1 MRQVR
6 APVGARGIAQATET
20 GGSLYG
26 CCIRAIAKR
35 HRRGDTG
42 AEGWT
47 GACNRRRGLMT
58 VSSIA
63 GQDIT
68 RNMAVPD
75 TAEPQAV
82 FRDDSGTLAVALAG
96 SWSADRAPR
105 VESLAAEIGERV
117 AKANRARLDLSSV
130 ERLDTLGA
138 YVLNRVKHERESGG
152 ASVEIV
158 SRRPEHG
165 VLLSEVTVHDRKAD
179 HAGPPFRVV
188 DVLVRIGAAVIR
200 FGRDMV
206 AGSMFL
212 GEVVVGSASVVVGPR
227 KFRGPSMVNQI
238 ELIAFNGAPI
248 IMLISFLVG
257 CIVAQQGIFQL
268 QQFGATAFV
277 VNLTGILILRE
288 LAVLLTSIMIAGR
301 SGSAIT
307 AEIGSMKMREEIDA
321 LRVMGLDPI
330 EVLVVPRILA
340 LIVSLPIL
348 TFISA
353 MSGLTGAALVSWL
366 YGGIGIDTFLAR
378 LQSVITWK
386 HFAVGL
392 VKAPFMAFVIG
403 LIASMEGLAVK
414 GSAESLGRQVTAS
427 VVKAIFMVIVVD
439 ALFAMF
445 FSSIAF

>member
-1 MRQVR
+1 M
-6 APVGARGIAQATET
+6 A
-20 GGSLYG
+20 SL
-26 CCIRAIAKR
+26 
-35 HRRGDTG
+35 
-42 AEGWT
+42 
-47 GACNRRRGLMT
+47 
-58 VSSIA
+58 
-63 GQDIT
+63 
-68 RNMAVPD
+68 D

-82 FRDDSGTLAVALAG
+82 FRDDAGTLAVALAG
-96 SWSADRAPR
+96 SWSADKAPR
-105 VESLAAEIGERV
+105 IEKLVEEIDQRI
-117 AKANRARLDLSSV
+117 AKDGTGARLDLSAV
-130 ERLDTLGA
+130 DRLDTLGA
-138 YVLNRVKHERESGG
+138 YVLNRLKARREAANSK
-152 ASVEIV
+152 VEIF
-158 SRRPEHG
+158 SQRPEHAI
-165 VLLSEVTVHDRKAD
+165 LLAEVTLHDHDVPR
-179 HAGPPFRVV
+179 PPEHFSVV
-188 DVLVRIGAAVIR
+188 SVLVNIGAAVVR

-206 AGSMFL
+206 GGAMFL
-212 GEVVVGSASVVVGPR
+212 GEVVVGSASVVLGPR

-288 LAVLLTSIMIAGR
+288 LSVLLTSIMIAGR
-301 SGSAIT
+301 SGSAFT

-340 LIVSLPIL
+340 LVISLPIL

-353 MSGLTGAALVSWL
+353 MSGLTGAALVAWL

-392 VKAPFMAFVIG
+392 IKAPFMAFVIG
-403 LIASMEGLAVK
+403 LIASIEGLAVK

-439 ALFAMF
+439 GLFAMF
-445 FSSIAF
+445 FASIEF

>member
-1 MRQVR
+1 MPSV
-6 APVGARGIAQATET
+6 
-20 GGSLYG
+20 
-26 CCIRAIAKR
+26 
-35 HRRGDTG
+35 
-42 AEGWT
+42 
-47 GACNRRRGLMT
+47 
-58 VSSIA
+58 
-63 GQDIT
+63 
-68 RNMAVPD
+68 D
-75 TAEPQAV
+75 TAEPQAI
-82 FRDDSGTLAVALAG
+82 FRDDAGTLAVALAG
-96 SWSADRAPR
+96 SWSADQAPR
-105 VESLAAEIGERV
+105 LEKLIGEIAGRMPQ
-117 AKANRARLDLSSV
+117 AAHARLDLSDV
-130 ERLDTLGA
+130 TRLDTLGA
-138 YVLNRVKHERESGG
+138 YVLNRLKSRQERQG

-165 VLLSEVTVHDRKAD
+165 ILLSEVKVHDEDVPLHPD
-179 HAGPPFRVV
+179 HFSVV
-188 DVLVRIGAAVIR
+188 SVLANVGEAIIR

-206 AGSMFL
+206 GGAMFL
-212 GEVVVGSASVVVGPR
+212 GEVVVGSVAVLLGPR
-227 KFRGPSMVNQI
+227 KFRGPSLVNQV

-288 LAVLLTSIMIAGR
+288 LSVLLTSIMIAGR
-301 SGSAIT
+301 SGSAFT

-340 LIVSLPIL
+340 LVISLPIL
-348 TFISA
+348 TFISSMA
-353 MSGLTGAALVSWL
+353 GLTGAGLVAWL
-366 YGGIGIDTFLAR
+366 YGGIGVDTFLAR

-392 VKAPFMAFVIG
+392 IKAPFMAFVIG
-403 LIASMEGLAVK
+403 LIASIEGLAVK

-439 ALFAMF
+439 GLFAMF
-445 FSSIAF
+445 FASIEF

>member
-1 MRQVR
+1 M
-6 APVGARGIAQATET
+6 A
-20 GGSLYG
+20 SL
-26 CCIRAIAKR
+26 
-35 HRRGDTG
+35 
-42 AEGWT
+42 
-47 GACNRRRGLMT
+47 
-58 VSSIA
+58 
-63 GQDIT
+63 
-68 RNMAVPD
+68 D

-82 FRDDSGTLAVALAG
+82 FRDDAGTLAVALAG
-96 SWSADRAPR
+96 SWSADKAPR
-105 VESLAAEIGERV
+105 IEKLVEEIDQRI
-117 AKANRARLDLSSV
+117 AKDGTGARLDLSAV
-130 ERLDTLGA
+130 DRLDTLGA
-138 YVLNRVKHERESGG
+138 YVLNRLKARREAANSTI
-152 ASVEIV
+152 EIF
-158 SRRPEHG
+158 SQRPEHAI
-165 VLLSEVTVHDRKAD
+165 LLAEVTLHDHDVPR
-179 HAGPPFRVV
+179 PPEHFSVV
-188 DVLVRIGAAVIR
+188 NVLVNIGAAVVR

-206 AGSMFL
+206 GGAMFL
-212 GEVVVGSASVVVGPR
+212 GEVVVGSASVVLGPR

-288 LAVLLTSIMIAGR
+288 LSVLLTSIMIAGR
-301 SGSAIT
+301 SGSAFT

-340 LIVSLPIL
+340 LVISLPIL

-353 MSGLTGAALVSWL
+353 MSGLTGAALVAWL

-392 VKAPFMAFVIG
+392 IKAPFMAFVIG
-403 LIASMEGLAVK
+403 LIASIEGLAVK

-439 ALFAMF
+439 GLFAMF
-445 FSSIAF
+445 FASIEF